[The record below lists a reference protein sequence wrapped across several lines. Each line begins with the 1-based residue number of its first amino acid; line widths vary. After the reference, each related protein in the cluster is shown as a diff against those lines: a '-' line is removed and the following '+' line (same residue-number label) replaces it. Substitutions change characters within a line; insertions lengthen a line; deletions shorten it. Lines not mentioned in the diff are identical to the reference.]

1 MGGCLVSD
9 TFSKLVGREK
19 AESSKRKEGNS
30 SLNRNVNSSL
40 NRGGKT
46 AKRSSPS
53 SCDRSVA
60 QPILLQGKNKFTD
73 YNSCRRDAWQAF
85 RKKKKNHQFNA
96 TTRNLGAGGAGGGE
110 GNGI

>member
-1 MGGCLVSD
+1 M
-9 TFSKLVGREK
+9 GREK

-85 RKKKKNHQFNA
+85 RKKKKITNSTQ
-96 TTRNLGAGGAGGGE
+96 RRGIWGQEEQEE
-110 GNGI
+110 GRETVFE